1 MNEQSTSLI
10 YAESKTNLGRWYALG
25 CLIIFYA
32 ISMVDRFILSA
43 VAQPVTQSLGLS
55 NTQMGLL
62 LGAGFAVLY
71 SIAGIPVAYL
81 IDKGNRTK
89 VILVGVL
96 LWSLMTAASAFTA
109 DFTTLIICRA
119 GVAIGEAVLTP
130 AAMSLIGD
138 MFLRKDRALPT
149 SLYMATGNVM
159 ATGAF
164 LIGGAVYQYAGTQQ
178 LLPSMEPWRFT
189 LLTVSLPGL
198 VMVLLFAL
206 TIREPARVD
215 SQPVDDNDRVSKN
228 SLLPFLNS
236 DKAMFIPFW
245 VATGMI
251 SSLTLGVISW
261 APTLLIRLHELTAS
275 HASFVFGSVGLP
287 TSVLGTLCLPWLA
300 SRLQRK
306 GRADGIILILLISVA
321 IPIPAIIIGLLSNQY
336 WLLVTAFAICMMF
349 LPSISVLTCLGMQ
362 MISPSRLR
370 ARTVAVNLLIINLF
384 GYTVGPL
391 LSGFLADRVFTG
403 PTAIA
408 SALATMAA
416 IIGPIAILGFLLARR
431 NFGQMMS
438 MQKD

>member
-1 MNEQSTSLI
+1 MNEQSTPLQ
-10 YAESKTNLGRWYALG
+10 YVESKVHAGRWYAVG

-71 SIAGIPVAYL
+71 AVAGIPVAYL
-81 IDKGNRTK
+81 IDKGNRTR
-89 VILVGVL
+89 VILAGVL

-138 MFLRKDRALPT
+138 MFQRKERALPT
-149 SLYMATGNVM
+149 SFYMATGNVM

-164 LIGGAVYQYAGTQQ
+164 LIGGAVYQYAGAQQ
-178 LLPSMEPWRFT
+178 LFPSMEPWRFT
-189 LLTVSLPGL
+189 LFAVSLPGFL
-198 VMVLLFAL
+198 MVLIFAL
-206 TIREPARVD
+206 TVREPARVE
-215 SQPVDDNDRVSKN
+215 SQPIQQKASGVDA
-228 SLLPFLNS
+228 LLPFLTNNKS
-236 DKAMFIPFW
+236 MFIPFFIS
-245 VATGMI
+245 TGLI

-287 TSVLGTLCLPWLA
+287 ASVLGTLSLPWLA
-300 SRLQRK
+300 NKLQK
-306 GRADGIILILLISVA
+306 AGRPDGILLMLLVCVV
-321 IPIPAIIIGLLSNQY
+321 IPIPAIIIGLVAGKY
-336 WLLVTAFAICMMF
+336 WLLVAAFAVCMMF
-349 LPSISVLTCLGMQ
+349 LPSISVLTCLAMQ

-370 ARTVAVNLLIINLF
+370 ARTVAVNLLVINLF
-384 GYTVGPL
+384 GYTVGPF
-391 LSGFLADRVFTG
+391 LSGVLADRVFTG
-403 PTAIA
+403 PSAIA
-408 SALATMAA
+408 MALATMAA
-416 IIGPIAILGFLLARR
+416 FIGPCAVIGFFIARR
-431 NFGQMMS
+431 DFGRLMS
-438 MQKD
+438 SQKD

>member
-1 MNEQSTSLI
+1 MNEQSTSLPFV
-10 YAESKTNLGRWYALG
+10 ESKTHPGRWYAVG
-25 CLIIFYA
+25 CLMAFYA
-32 ISMVDRFILSA
+32 VSMVDRFILSA

-71 SIAGIPVAYL
+71 AIAGIPVAYL

-89 VILVGVL
+89 VILAGVL
-96 LWSLMTAASAFTA
+96 LWSLMTAASAFTV

-138 MFLRKDRALPT
+138 MFQRKERALPT
-149 SLYMATGNVM
+149 SFYMATGNVM

-164 LIGGAVYQYAGTQQ
+164 LIGGAVYQYAGAQQ
-178 LLPSMEPWRFT
+178 LFPGMEAWRFT
-189 LLTVSLPGL
+189 LLAVSVPGFL
-198 VMVLLFAL
+198 LIALFAL
-206 TIREPARVD
+206 TVREPARVESLAAERNGPIAQD
-215 SQPVDDNDRVSKN
+215 A
-228 SLLPFLNS
+228 LLPFLSHN
-236 DKAMFIPFW
+236 KAMFIPFFIA
-245 VATGMI
+245 VGMI

-261 APTLLIRLHELTAS
+261 APTLLVRLHELTAA

-300 SRLQRK
+300 SRIQK
-306 GRADGIILILLISVA
+306 AGRPDGIVLILMLCVA
-321 IPIPAIIIGLLSNQY
+321 IPVPAIIAGLVLDQY
-336 WLLVTAFAICMMF
+336 WLLVTAFGFCMMF
-349 LPSISVLTCLGMQ
+349 LPSISVMTCLGMQ

-370 ARTVAVNLLIINLF
+370 ARTVAVNLLVINLF
-384 GYTVGPL
+384 GYTVGPF
-391 LSGFLADRVFTG
+391 LSGLLADRVFSG

-416 IIGPIAILGFLLARR
+416 IIGPIAILGFLASRKC
-431 NFGQMMS
+431 FGQMMS
-438 MQKD
+438 AQKD

>member
-1 MNEQSTSLI
+1 MNEQSTSFT
-10 YAESKTNLGRWYALG
+10 YAESKIHPGRWYAVG

-62 LGAGFAVLY
+62 LGAGFAILY
-71 SIAGIPVAYL
+71 SVAGIPVAYL
-81 IDKGNRTK
+81 IDKGNRTRI
-89 VILVGVL
+89 ILTGVL
-96 LWSLMTAASAFTA
+96 LWSLMTAASAFTV

-138 MFLRKDRALPT
+138 MFQRKERALPT
-149 SLYMATGNVM
+149 SFYMATGNVM

-178 LLPSMEPWRFT
+178 FLPGMEAWRFT
-189 LLTVSLPGL
+189 LLTVSLPGFL
-198 VMVLLFAL
+198 MILLFAL
-206 TIREPARVD
+206 TMREPARVE
-215 SQPVDDNDRVSKN
+215 SQASEQSATGIDA
-228 SLLPFLNS
+228 LLPFLKGNQ
-236 DKAMFIPFW
+236 AMFIPFFI
-245 VATGMI
+245 ATGMI

-287 TSVLGTLCLPWLA
+287 TSVFGTLCLPWLA
-300 SRLQRK
+300 SKLQK
-306 GRADGIILILLISVA
+306 AGRSDGIILILMLSVA
-321 IPIPAIIIGLLSNQY
+321 IPVPAIIIGLLAGQY

-349 LPSISVLTCLGMQ
+349 LPSISVMTCLGMQ

-370 ARTVAVNLLIINLF
+370 ARTVAVNLLVINLF
-384 GYTVGPL
+384 GYTVGPF
-391 LSGFLADRVFTG
+391 LSGLLADRVFTG

-408 SALATMAA
+408 FALATMAA
-416 IIGPIAILGFLLARR
+416 AIGPIAILGFLFARR
-431 NFGQMMS
+431 HFGQMMS
-438 MQKD
+438 AQKD

>member
-1 MNEQSTSLI
+1 MNDQATSFPYVENKI
-10 YAESKTNLGRWYALG
+10 YHGRWYAVA
-25 CLIIFYA
+25 CLMAFYA

-71 SIAGIPVAYL
+71 AIAGIPVAYL
-81 IDKGNRTK
+81 IDQGNRTRI
-89 VILVGVL
+89 VVGGVL
-96 LWSLMTAASAFTA
+96 LWSAMTAASAFTL
-109 DFTTLIICRA
+109 DFTTLIVCRA

-138 MFLRKDRALPT
+138 MFVRKQRALPT

-178 LLPSMEPWRFT
+178 LFPGMEAWRFT
-189 LLTVSLPGL
+189 LLVVSVPGL
-198 VMVLLFAL
+198 LVALLFAL
-206 TIREPARVD
+206 TAREPERAGSVTTTGHEA
-215 SQPVDDNDRVSKN
+215 
-228 SLLPFLNS
+228 LLPFLIQH
-236 DKAMFIPFW
+236 KAMFIPFFI
-245 VATGMI
+245 AIGMI

-261 APTLLIRLHELTAS
+261 APTLLVRLHDLTAS
-275 HASFVFGSVGLP
+275 QASFLFGSVGLP

-300 SRLQRK
+300 NRLQK
-306 GRADGIILILLISVA
+306 AGKPDGIVWVLVLCVSVPA
-321 IPIPAIIIGLLSNQY
+321 PAIIAGLLLGQY
-336 WLLVTAFAICMMF
+336 WLLVAAFGLCMMF
-349 LPSISVLTCLGMQ
+349 LPSISVMACLGMQ

-370 ARTVAVNLLIINLF
+370 ARTVAVTLLVINLF
-384 GYTVGPL
+384 GYTVGPF
-391 LSGFLADRVFTG
+391 LSGLLADRVFSG

-416 IIGPIAILGFLLARR
+416 VIGPVAIVGLLLARR
-431 NFGQMMS
+431 DFGQMMHA
-438 MQKD
+438 QND